1 MAKKNSG
8 VKFIIYLIIFG
19 VFFYYEYGLYKK
31 YIQDKIIR
39 DRVREEKTREI
50 EKAFLLRDKDFY
62 LDRDYERKLKDLK
75 SKQMIEKSSL
85 SKGDE
90 IIGQ

>member
-8 VKFIIYLIIFG
+8 VKFIIHLIIFG

>member
-19 VFFYYEYGLYKK
+19 VFFYYEYVLYKK

-39 DRVREEKTREI
+39 DRVREKKTREI

>member
-19 VFFYYEYGLYKK
+19 VFFYYEYVLYKK

-62 LDRDYERKLKDLK
+62 LDRNYERKLKDLK

>member
-39 DRVREEKTREI
+39 DRVREKSV
-50 EKAFLLRDKDFY
+50 
-62 LDRDYERKLKDLK
+62 KLPQDVIL
-75 SKQMIEKSSL
+75 SL
-85 SKGDE
+85 NL
-90 IIGQ
+90 QT

>member
-39 DRVREEKTREI
+39 DRVREEK
-50 EKAFLLRDKDFY
+50 AFLLRDKDFY

-90 IIGQ
+90 VIGQ